1 MSFRVRDAFLIS
13 LVLLV
18 LAVPACAE
26 DESPRAVPP
35 SPAAEEE
42 LVSPKAASEL
52 LSQFEYHDG
61 KVYSVAFSPDGELVA
76 GGTYLE
82 ARLWDVSVGTLVSTV
97 EYPDIVADLAFSPD
111 GLLLGAGQ
119 STDGVHLSR
128 VADGDVL
135 RLHGGYNNRLA
146 FSPDGETLA
155 TGNRD
160 GVVWLW
166 RLDDGKQLAALEP
179 PTDEWGLTDQWILAL
194 AFSPD
199 GEIVAAGHG
208 EGTVYLWWVSDGR
221 LLQTLESQTRF
232 CRANSL
238 AFSPN
243 SELLAVA
250 GARDERADVVRLW
263 SVSAGTQHQDL
274 PMTQQARA
282 VAFSPDGRLLAAGS
296 EEELILWE
304 MPGASVRYTV
314 DHVGQLEERDWITDL
329 SFSPDGALL
338 AAGRWIGILE
348 LWEAGP

>member
-1 MSFRVRDAFLIS
+1 MSFRVRDAFFIG

-18 LAVPACAE
+18 LAVPACGE
-26 DESPRAVPP
+26 DETPHAVPP

-42 LVSPKAASEL
+42 LVSPRAAPEPL
-52 LSQFEYHDG
+52 FEFEYDDSN
-61 KVYSVAFSPDGELVA
+61 VYSVAFSPDGELVA
-76 GGTYLE
+76 GGTYLA
-82 ARLWDVSVGTLVSTV
+82 ARLWDVSGGTLVGTV
-97 EYPDIVADLAFSPD
+97 EYPDIVGDLAFSPD

-119 STDGVHLSR
+119 TTDGVQLNR
-128 VADGDVL
+128 LADGDEL
-135 RLHGGYNNRLA
+135 RLHGGYNSRLA

-166 RLDDGKQLAALEP
+166 RIEDGEQLAELEP
-179 PTDEWGLTDQWILAL
+179 PTDEWGLTDKWILAL

-199 GEIVAAGHG
+199 EEIVAAGHG
-208 EGTVYLWWVSDGR
+208 EGTVYLWRVSDGR

-232 CRANSL
+232 CRANGL

-243 SELLAVA
+243 GELLAVA
-250 GARDERADVVRLW
+250 GARDERDDMVRLW
-263 SVSAGTQHQDL
+263 RVSDGTQHQDL
-274 PMTQQARA
+274 AMTQQARA

-296 EEELILWE
+296 GEELIVWE
-304 MPGASVRYTV
+304 MPEASVRHMV

-329 SFSPDGALL
+329 AFSPDGTLL

-348 LWEAGP
+348 LWEVGP